1 MSISDIDAQAA
12 SALLPAADDAE
23 TAAPRRVLFY
33 SHDGT
38 GLGHL
43 RITLGVAT
51 AYASL
56 RPRDSLLLLTG
67 SAHAGSYALPA
78 NLDYVKIPAMPK
90 RDLYASLPPTDGFT
104 GSHNSTIRF
113 RTALARSTVEAFDPH
128 LVVVDHAPAGLFREF
143 VPSLEWLQQRGRAR
157 LALLMRDITFSA
169 EQTREIWT
177 NERVYPLLDGH
188 YDQILVYGDRQVF
201 DPIEAY
207 AMSDRAAARTRFCGY
222 LAPLPPLRTPA
233 EARAAIG
240 AGALPLVVVS
250 VGGGADGGP
259 LLRAYLT
266 GLRERKGP
274 PVYSYVVTGPLLP
287 DADREEILA
296 LARDLP
302 NIHVTQFDPDFAAV
316 LQAADAVVSMG
327 GYNSLAEA
335 VYFGKR
341 PVVVPRMPG
350 PLEQV
355 LRAEGFARLGHAVAI
370 EPTALT
376 PTSLWDAIDRE
387 LGNTRD
393 AASALPFDGL
403 EQIALALAEPF
414 ERDDD
419 SRVASQHRGDR
430 GSH

>member
-1 MSISDIDAQAA
+1 MPISNIDAQTDAGHELAA
-12 SALLPAADDAE
+12 SDGDAS
-23 TAAPRRVLFY
+23 APRRVLFY

-51 AYASL
+51 AYANR
-56 RPRDSLLLLTG
+56 RPQDSLLLLTG
-67 SAHAGSYALPA
+67 SAHAGSYALPS

-90 RDLYASLPPTDGFT
+90 RDLYASLPPTEGYT

-143 VPSLEWLQQRGRAR
+143 VPSLEWLKARGRAT

-188 YDQILVYGDRQVF
+188 YDQILIYGDRQVF

-207 AMSDRAAARTRFCGY
+207 AMPEGAAARARFCGY
-222 LAPLPPLRTPA
+222 LAPLPPRRSPT
-233 EARAAIG
+233 EARAAVG
-240 AGALPLVVVS
+240 ADSLPLVVVS
-250 VGGGADGGP
+250 VGGGADGAP
-259 LLRAYLT
+259 LLRAYLQ
-266 GLRERKGP
+266 GLRERTGP
-274 PVYSYVVTGPLLP
+274 PVHSYVVTGPLLP
-287 DADREEILA
+287 EPDREEILA
-296 LARDLP
+296 LAREML
-302 NIHVTQFDPDFAAV
+302 NVRIVEFDPDFAAV

-370 EPTALT
+370 EPMALT
-376 PTSLWDAIDRE
+376 PTMLWNAIDSE
-387 LGNTRD
+387 LRGGQE
-393 AASALPFDGL
+393 AARALPFDGL
-403 EQIALALAEPF
+403 QQIALALAETF
-414 ERDDD
+414 EDRE
-419 SRVASQHRGDR
+419 SRAGALHRGDC
-430 GSH
+430 GSN